1 MSSKYQ
7 IMKILEFFFKKY
19 QLPFLDQPNSSS
31 DPSQILILQF
41 SISRASLSPS
51 PSLSNFSLAKWNP
64 FQHNLHH
71 VLHRFLYFVLSHWSR
86 SHYKYW
92 IYQTICKARLIK
104 VIVKLYTDQNTLW
117 AKYTTHQ
124 KAECSKLDN
133 MVNSNS
139 TFNTKHAEFSTKL

>member
-7 IMKILEFFFKKY
+7 IMKILEFFLSKY
-19 QLPFLDQPNSSS
+19 QLVFLDQPNSSS
-31 DPSQILILQF
+31 DPSRLLILQF
-41 SISRASLSPS
+41 PISRASVSPS
-51 PSLSNFSLAKWNP
+51 PSLSHFSLAKWNP
-64 FQHNLHH
+64 FQHNLHY
-71 VLHRFLYFVLSHWSR
+71 VLHRFLYFALSHWIK

-92 IYQTICKARLIK
+92 IYQAICKARLIK

-124 KAECSKLDN
+124 KAESSKLDN